1 MQSNGP
7 TKNCP
12 PSCHKMCDATTTILP
27 VIQDFLFFCDHSST
41 LTLDD
46 SNFLCLNTD
55 NDIVYDPFADDFGPY
70 NLADVS
76 KFMILLNQTIKSR
89 RGRRVVYS
97 VRSSARDLTN
107 GVFLLGAYMI
117 VELGYSPNDAWNRFS
132 TVEPKLEM
140 YRDAQDCPT
149 NFRLDVIDC
158 WRGLERANH
167 LRWLEEIDMGEYEH
181 YSNPLEGDL
190 HAVIPDKLI
199 AFRAPV
205 QLPDSTKYADVGMM
219 RFFAPAFYIEPFLD
233 MGVTTV
239 IRLDSRPYETTA
251 LEAAGIR
258 CMHIELNDGPIPQPA
273 AVAEFLSVVAAADG
287 AVAVHCHEGLGRT
300 GTLVAA
306 HLMATHGFSARE
318 AIGWMA
324 LVRPG
329 SVVGPQQQ
337 FLCRLGEVLDSG
349 IKTPCAVL
357 EAAMS
362 LLAPAPADDYFMS
375 AGNLSAHCTPTCCG
389 EASESVEAGR
399 CVPEEIPTR
408 SRGRRRHRE
417 RHQSLL

>member
-1 MQSNGP
+1 ML
-7 TKNCP
+7 
-12 PSCHKMCDATTTILP
+12 DATKIILP
-27 VIQDFLFFCDHSST
+27 VIQDFLFFCDHSSASS
-41 LTLDD
+41 LDD

-55 NDIVYDPFADDFGPY
+55 NDIVYHPFADDFGPY
-70 NLADVS
+70 NLANVS

-107 GVFLLGAYMI
+107 GVFLLGAYII
-117 VELGYSPNDAWNRFS
+117 VELGYSSDDAWNRFC

-140 YRDAQDCPT
+140 YRDAQGCPT
-149 NFRLDVIDC
+149 NFRLEVIDC

-167 LRWLEEIDMGEYEH
+167 LSWLEEIDMGEYEH

-190 HAVIPDKLI
+190 HAVIPGKLI
-199 AFRAPV
+199 ALRGPV
-205 QLPDSTKYADVGMM
+205 QLPDSKEYADVGMV
-219 RFFAPAFYIEPFLD
+219 RYFAPTFYIEPFLD

-239 IRLDSRPYETTA
+239 IRLDSRSYDTTA

-258 CMHIELNDGPIPQPA
+258 CMRIELNDGPIPQPA
-273 AVAEFLSVVAAADG
+273 AVAEFLAAVAAADG

-318 AIGWMA
+318 AIGWMRM
-324 LVRPG
+324 VRPG

-337 FLCRLGEVLDSG
+337 FLCRLGKVLDSG
-349 IKTPCAVL
+349 LSNPCAI

-362 LLAPAPADDYFMS
+362 LLAPAPADDYFVS
-375 AGNLSAHCTPTCCG
+375 AGNLSPRCTPRCG
-389 EASESVEAGR
+389 GGASESVESGL
-399 CVPEEIPTR
+399 CVPDEIPSR
-408 SRGRRRHRE
+408 SRGRQRHRD
-417 RHQSLL
+417 RYQSPL

>member
-1 MQSNGP
+1 MYEA
-7 TKNCP
+7 TKI
-12 PSCHKMCDATTTILP
+12 ILP
-27 VIQDFLFFCDHSST
+27 VIEDFLFFCDHSSAFS
-41 LTLDD
+41 LDD
-46 SNFLCLNTD
+46 ANFLCLNTD
-55 NDIVYDPFADDFGPY
+55 SQIVYHPFADEFGPY
-70 NLADVS
+70 NLANIS
-76 KFMILLNQTIKSR
+76 KFFVLLNQAIKSR
-89 RGRRVVYS
+89 RGRRVAYS

-107 GVFLLGAYMI
+107 GVFLLGSYMI
-117 VELGYSPNDAWNRFS
+117 IELGYTANDAWNRFS
-132 TVEPKLEM
+132 TIEPKLEM
-140 YRDAQDCPT
+140 YRDAQGCPT

-167 LRWLEEIDMGEYEH
+167 LSWLQEIDMGEYEH

-199 AFRAPV
+199 AFRGPV
-205 QLPDSTKYADVGMM
+205 QLPDSKKYADVGMM

-239 IRLDSRPYETTA
+239 IRLDSRPYDTA
-251 LEAAGIR
+251 VLEAAGIR

-273 AVAEFLSVVAAADG
+273 AVAGFLAAVAAADG
-287 AVAVHCHEGLGRT
+287 AVAVHGQEGLGRT

-318 AIGWMA
+318 AIGWMRM
-324 LVRPG
+324 VRPG

-337 FLCRLGEVLDSG
+337 FLCRLGEALDDCGSD
-349 IKTPCAVL
+349 PCAVL

-362 LLAPAPADDYFMS
+362 LLAPAPADDFFLGLDNLAPRCAS
-375 AGNLSAHCTPTCCG
+375 ACDGGGHSEEAADGGAPRRC
-389 EASESVEAGR
+389 ASEE
-399 CVPEEIPTR
+399 PP

-417 RHQSLL
+417 RLRV

>member
-1 MQSNGP
+1 
-7 TKNCP
+7 
-12 PSCHKMCDATTTILP
+12 MCEASTIILP
-27 VIQDFLFFCDHSST
+27 VIQDFLFFCNHSSASS
-41 LTLDD
+41 LDD

-55 NDIVYDPFADDFGPY
+55 NDIAYHPFADDFGPY
-70 NLADVS
+70 NLANVS

-117 VELGYSPNDAWNRFS
+117 IELGYTANDAWNRFS

-337 FLCRLGEVLDSG
+337 FLCRLGEVLDDCGSG
-349 IKTPCAVL
+349 PCAVL
-357 EAAMS
+357 EAVIS
-362 LLAPAPADDYFMS
+362 LLAPAPADYYFMS
-375 AGNLSAHCTPTCCG
+375 AGSISPRCASACG
-389 EASESVEAGR
+389 GGGHSEEAADGGAPRRCASEE
-399 CVPEEIPTR
+399 PP

-417 RHQSLL
+417 RLRV